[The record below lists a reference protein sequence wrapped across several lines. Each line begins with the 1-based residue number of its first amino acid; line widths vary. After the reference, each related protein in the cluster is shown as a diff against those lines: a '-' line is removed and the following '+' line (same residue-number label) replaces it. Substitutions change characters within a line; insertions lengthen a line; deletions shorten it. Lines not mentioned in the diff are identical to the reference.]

1 MSKIGEALFTT
12 TQRELLK
19 LLYGQTERSFYTK
32 ELLKL
37 TGMGVATIK
46 RELDRMTAAGLL
58 TLTKIGNQHHYQ
70 ANPEC
75 PIFDE
80 LMAIVRKTFG
90 HAEVVRR
97 ALDGVLEQIDL
108 AFIYGSVAKN
118 SDSAKSDLDL
128 LVITETLAYADLMEH
143 LLVAEKELGR
153 AINPSVYNKAQ
164 FILRIEQQNAFV
176 TRIMEQPKIMIRGEL
191 EDFASTR

>member
-97 ALDGVLEQIDL
+97 ALDGVLEQIEL

-164 FILRIEQQNAFV
+164 FIQRIEQQNAFV